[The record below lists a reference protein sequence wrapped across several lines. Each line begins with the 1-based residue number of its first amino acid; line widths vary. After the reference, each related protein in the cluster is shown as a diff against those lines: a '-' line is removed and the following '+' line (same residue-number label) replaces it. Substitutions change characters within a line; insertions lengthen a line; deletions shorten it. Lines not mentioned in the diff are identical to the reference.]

1 LLTDLEEGSFHAK
14 AIEQYFKITYILD
27 KEEPTVDQLV
37 SSDVYYFY
45 NRRYPIPEKLPCKYY

>member
-1 LLTDLEEGSFHAK
+1 MEEGSFHAK